1 MVFKASEHTQCEKR
15 GFQIEPWKISI
26 LRRWAKTE
34 ELIKKTDKEHPSRQ
48 ATSWMV
54 QYQWCQDKKCFK
66 NNGVATSLGVQWLR
80 MHLPIQGTRVWFLAQ
95 EDPTG
100 CRATKPV
107 HRNYWTH
114 ELQILSLCTYSPCL
128 TAGEAITLQWEAQA
142 HAPAPAACA
151 VKE

>member
-66 NNGVATSLGVQWLR
+66 NDGVVTSLGVQWLR
-80 MHLPIQGTRVWFLAQ
+80 IHLPIQGTWVWFLVQ

-100 CRATKPV
+100 CRAA
-107 HRNYWTH
+107 
-114 ELQILSLCTYSPCL
+114 SLCTTTIEPMSCKYLARAPR
-128 TAGEAITLQWEAQA
+128 A
-142 HAPAPAACA
+142 HASQQEKPPHRNEKPKPHSKR
-151 VKE
+151 VDFTYHN